1 MNKIK
6 KKFTYEKNFNFNEDN
21 IDCINESLL
30 TEREIKILNKK
41 KKIRDIFNLN
51 NDINYVKNLFNWDN
65 KYFPKIKS
73 RNNNENLNND
83 KQNNIVETKESN
95 TIA

>member
-1 MNKIK
+1 
-6 KKFTYEKNFNFNEDN
+6 
-21 IDCINESLL
+21 
-30 TEREIKILNKK
+30 LNKK

-73 RNNNENLNND
+73 RNNNDNINND
-83 KQNNIVETKESN
+83 KQTNIFETKESN

>member
-1 MNKIK
+1 M
-6 KKFTYEKNFNFNEDN
+6 
-21 IDCINESLL
+21 
-30 TEREIKILNKK
+30 NKK

-73 RNNNENLNND
+73 RNNNDLNND